1 MERNTTPTPHPAR
14 GQLEKT
20 KLLPLES
27 SGPPGSYP
35 LLNLKST
42 RSPARSGGGGA
53 CGLVQAARCIFVN
66 KKGGL
71 PSLSVRPAAPSP
83 RNSVSVFDA

>member
-1 MERNTTPTPHPAR
+1 MERNTAPTNHPAGGKLAR
-14 GQLEKT
+14 T
-20 KLLPLES
+20 KLFPLKS

-53 CGLVQAARCIFVN
+53 CGLVQA
-66 KKGGL
+66 
-71 PSLSVRPAAPSP
+71 
-83 RNSVSVFDA
+83 VF